1 MIVQQEALMSTAFDH
16 EEPMTPE
23 EILLRFKKVMG
34 RDMTPEEKHKFFLP
48 EPPDVVHERLKI
60 RPKS

>member
-1 MIVQQEALMSTAFDH
+1 MTVFDH

-23 EILLRFKKVMG
+23 EILLRFKKIMG

-48 EPPDVVHERLKI
+48 GPPEVVASRFHLSD
-60 RPKS
+60 KS